1 MRRGSQ
7 HQVRS
12 APFRVCVTAVGA
24 ESEDV
29 VVSASCSARG
39 AKLSVLSTA
48 YVKTEHLALNCGT
61 PFRASFDGPV
71 HRRLCKR
78 IDAWSTRKAAKRRR
92 PLSRRR
98 NCSGVNGVHDRQ
110 GSCAAVLRPSG
121 VREANWNASVSGFAQ
136 GGDIGEV

>member
-61 PFRASFDGPV
+61 PFRASFDGLV
-71 HRRLCKR
+71 HRRLCR
-78 IDAWSTRKAAKRRR
+78 RLTRDLLA
-92 PLSRRR
+92 RRR
-98 NCSGVNGVHDRQ
+98 NGEGRSREGGTAQASTGYTIAKDRARLFSDHPEFVRQ
-110 GSCAAVLRPSG
+110 IETHLYPGLRKAG
-121 VREANWNASVSGFAQ
+121 ILEK
-136 GGDIGEV
+136 